1 VTHIIIKIMKNMPQ
15 SHEKLEKLFN
25 QCPDLP
31 INDSDKIVIFSDFH
45 LGGRKSRDDFLP
57 NSQMFSYILQNYYY
71 KKDFKLI
78 LNGDIEEL
86 QRVSLSTIYKKW
98 HDLYDQFRLF
108 RDRGDLYKIVGNHD
122 WELMLLK
129 NTIDFKKEDIN
140 YDILPGLKLK
150 YNDNTLFVLH
160 GHQAS
165 SYHGFKNTL
174 VGLALRY
181 IAHPLMI
188 KNIKRPYTN
197 IKKLKAEEKIYDYS
211 KKKKI
216 LSLVGHTHRALFEG
230 LSEADYL
237 KYNIE
242 QRIRKYLDSDK
253 NDRKKLESSIR
264 VLAEALKVLLY
275 SGDHYDSFS
284 SIYDHMIIPCLFN
297 SGCVIDKKGINCLEI
312 ENGKIALVTWYDE
325 ENNRSNITYNPIT
338 HIKLGNSSYS
348 RVNLKKDSLDYI
360 FTRINL
366 LS

>member
-1 VTHIIIKIMKNMPQ
+1 MNIKHQ
-15 SHEKLEKLFN
+15 SYEKLDKLFN
-25 QCPDLP
+25 NSPSLS
-31 INDSDKIVIFSDFH
+31 INETDKIVIFSDFH

-57 NSQMFSYILQNYYY
+57 NSEMFSHILENYYY
-71 KKDFKLI
+71 KKKFKLI

-86 QRVSLSTIYKKW
+86 QRVSLPTIYRRW
-98 HDLYDQFRLF
+98 HDIYEKFDRF
-108 RDRGDLYKIVGNHD
+108 RDRGDLYKIIGNHD
-122 WELMLLK
+122 WELMILK
-129 NTIDFKKEDIN
+129 NTINFKKNDIN
-140 YDILPGLKLK
+140 YNILPALKLEYK
-150 YNDNTLFVLH
+150 ENTMFVLH
-160 GHQAS
+160 GHQAT

-174 VGLALRY
+174 IGFILRY

-197 IKKLKAEEKIYDYS
+197 VKKLKAEEKIYDYS
-211 KKKKI
+211 KMKKI

-242 QRIRKYLDSDK
+242 QRIRKYLKS
-253 NDRKKLESSIR
+253 NEEERRKLESSIR
-264 VLAEALKVLLY
+264 VLADTLKVLLD
-275 SGDHYDSFS
+275 SGDHYETFS

-312 ENGKIALVTWYDE
+312 EKGNIALVTWYDE
-325 ENNRSNITYNPIT
+325 ENNKSNIAYNPIT
-338 HIKLGNSSYS
+338 HIRLDNSKYS
-348 RVNLKKDSLDYI
+348 RVKLKKDSLDYI

>member
-1 VTHIIIKIMKNMPQ
+1 MNKMQQ
-15 SHEKLEKLFN
+15 SHENLEKLFN
-25 QCPDLP
+25 QCPEIE

-45 LGGRKSRDDFLP
+45 LGGRKKRDDFLP
-57 NSQMFSYILQNYYY
+57 NSKIFSHILQNYYY
-71 KKDFKLI
+71 KNNFKLI

-86 QRVSLSTIYKKW
+86 QRVSLPTIYKKW
-98 HDLYDQFRLF
+98 NDLYSQFNQF
-108 RDRGDLYKIVGNHD
+108 RDRGDLYKIIGNHD
-122 WELMLLK
+122 WALLLLK
-129 NTIDFKKEDIN
+129 NTIHFKNDDIN
-140 YDILPGLKLK
+140 HDILPGLKLNYK
-150 YNDNTLFVLH
+150 NNTLFVLH
-160 GHQAS
+160 GHQTS

-174 VGLALRY
+174 VGLILRY

-197 IKKLKAEEKIYDYS
+197 IKKLKAEEKIYHYS
-211 KKKKI
+211 KGKKI
-216 LSLVGHTHRALFEG
+216 LSIVGHTHRALFEG

-242 QRIRKYLDSDK
+242 VKIRKYLDS
-253 NDRKKLESSIR
+253 NIEERKKLESSIK
-264 VLAEALKVLLY
+264 VLAEALKLLLE

-312 ENGKIALVTWYDE
+312 ENGKIALVAWYDE
-325 ENNRSNITYNPIT
+325 KNNKSNITYNPIT
-338 HIKLGNSSYS
+338 HKKLGKSSYS
-348 RVNLKKDSLDYI
+348 RVKLKNDSLDYI

>member
-1 VTHIIIKIMKNMPQ
+1 MNKKQQ

-25 QCPDLP
+25 HCPELT
-31 INDSDKIVIFSDFH
+31 ISDNSKIVIFSDFH

-57 NSQMFSYILQNYYY
+57 NSKMFSYILQNYYY
-71 KKDFKLI
+71 EKDFKLI

-86 QRVSLSTIYKKW
+86 QRVSLPTIYKKW
-98 HDLYDQFRLF
+98 NDLYQQFALF

-122 WELMLLK
+122 WDLMLIK
-129 NTIDFKKEDIN
+129 NTIHFKKEDIN

-150 YNDNTLFVLH
+150 YNENTIFVLH

-165 SYHGFKNTL
+165 NYHGFINTL
-174 VGLALRY
+174 VGMILRY

-197 IKKLKAEEKIYDYS
+197 VNKLKAEEKIYDYC

-237 KYNIE
+237 KFNIE
-242 QRIRKYLDSDK
+242 QRIRKYLDS
-253 NDRKKLESSIR
+253 NESDRKKLESSIR
-264 VLAEALKVLLY
+264 VLAEALKLLLD

-312 ENGKIALVTWYDE
+312 EGGKIALVTWYDE
-325 ENNRSNITYNPIT
+325 ENNKSNITYNPIT
-338 HIKLGNSSYS
+338 HIKLRNSSYS
-348 RVNLKKDSLDYI
+348 RVKLKNDSLDYI